1 MMIAGDFIFSRFT
14 FDAMF
19 ETVPEIILWRAVVP
33 SCMTATGVFLSMPPD
48 KSCLQITPI
57 RARPIIIT
65 IVSHAFAMR
74 FHLIDSVRFDG
85 SSCPVTKTTDDERLR
100 CVKGM
105 PEYVADPDP
114 DVIPGMIS
122 YFICEISN
130 IQPPRHRAQTWQ
142 DLLPLTLE
150 LFYLFLHTLPSS
162 RL

>member
-1 MMIAGDFIFSRFT
+1 MRSARSTTLPIMMIAGDFIFSRFT

-85 SSCPVTKTTDDERLR
+85 SSCPVTKTTDEE
-100 CVKGM
+100 CKKMHVKETRVSNVHTIEGL
-105 PEYVADPDP
+105 AS
-114 DVIPGMIS
+114 MITGK
-122 YFICEISN
+122 I
-130 IQPPRHRAQTWQ
+130 
-142 DLLPLTLE
+142 
-150 LFYLFLHTLPSS
+150 
-162 RL
+162 